1 MLSLSSGHLL
11 FSLPV
16 HAQVQESQLFKR
28 REAVLAGFLPQ
39 PGLFLS
45 SPLLSLGQVSICGL
59 NTPIHAG
66 STFPTSFPLW
76 PVIWEVLVMIWLQSI
91 YALYVPA
98 VSTIWAW
105 WPIST
110 ESRNES
116 HLLDVKSFVLWVSL
130 NFLNECM
137 KGKVLLTIKD
147 WSDFC
152 FQSFAASWHSLC

>member
-1 MLSLSSGHLL
+1 MLDKKKKKKAIHYSWPGSYPSHAAPLMLSLSSGHLL

-28 REAVLAGFLPQ
+28 REAVLTGFLPQ

-66 STFPTSFPLW
+66 STFPTSSPLW

-98 VSTIWAW
+98 VSTI
-105 WPIST
+105 
-110 ESRNES
+110 
-116 HLLDVKSFVLWVSL
+116 
-130 NFLNECM
+130 
-137 KGKVLLTIKD
+137 
-147 WSDFC
+147 
-152 FQSFAASWHSLC
+152 